1 MRGRRCLKWW
11 KLMGVAL
18 FAVGLVSTSTRAP
31 AAEPDSQFPQTIRV
45 SKTFDGQPFEYRIL
59 DRTEKTGCVVY
70 RLRYPSP
77 RVTAV
82 PQNNTIPAEYY
93 VPSGLKPD
101 DPKRPAVICLHI
113 LDGNIELVRLTCS
126 VLASHGI
133 PSILFLLPYYGER
146 SLPEGPEAMAK
157 NPRLFLSGVDQALY
171 DVKRT
176 VDVLASRP
184 EVAPEH
190 IGITGISLGGIV
202 AASAARLDPRISRAV
217 LILAGGDLPTI
228 IHHARETRELS
239 QLINRLPAEQK
250 AEVEAAIDLV
260 DPLRDARHLRDR
272 AVQGKVLMVNAA
284 EDEVIPPACTRKLA
298 DALGIANRVV
308 WLNGLGHYTAM
319 AELPRI
325 MQMTAEFFAKDLPD
339 GLKEPPVP
347 TGQRT
352 PLQTVVSVVQQ
363 ATAFLTS
370 EPADGRCHVADLDV
384 TVTPKGERT
393 YEGHLLLIRGSTY
406 RFKLQC
412 KLPMLGELAVGQGSY
427 PWMASLKKTLFK
439 GTQGKTDKPGDP
451 LAYADARY
459 LTRLRMLGGVVSG
472 LAMAPDLLDQLATL
486 TPETTPDGR
495 KRIRIDLKKKS
506 QGTLLLSLKDDQATP
521 DTIAFDIAGVQG
533 TITARSWQTNT
544 IAHAAMFEPPD
555 RSADKEVDRDVL
567 YRIFSAMFNFAM
579 ENAL

>member
-1 MRGRRCLKWW
+1 M
-11 KLMGVAL
+11 
-18 FAVGLVSTSTRAP
+18 
-31 AAEPDSQFPQTIRV
+31 
-45 SKTFDGQPFEYRIL
+45 
-59 DRTEKTGCVVY
+59 
-70 RLRYPSP
+70 
-77 RVTAV
+77 
-82 PQNNTIPAEYY
+82 
-93 VPSGLKPD
+93 
-101 DPKRPAVICLHI
+101 
-113 LDGNIELVRLTCS
+113 
-126 VLASHGI
+126 
-133 PSILFLLPYYGER
+133 
-146 SLPEGPEAMAK
+146 
-157 NPRLFLSGVDQALY
+157 
-171 DVKRT
+171 
-176 VDVLASRP
+176 
-184 EVAPEH
+184 
-190 IGITGISLGGIV
+190 
-202 AASAARLDPRISRAV
+202 AASAARLDSRISRAV

-239 QLINRLPAEQK
+239 QLINRLPADQR
-250 AEVEAAIDLV
+250 AEVETAIDAV
-260 DPLRDARHLRDR
+260 DPLRDAQQLRDR

-339 GLKEPPVP
+339 GLKEPPAP
-347 TGQRT
+347 TGQCT

-384 TVTPKGERT
+384 TVTPKGERA

-459 LTRLRMLGGVVSG
+459 LTRLRMLGGVVAG

-495 KRIRIDLKKKS
+495 KRIRIDLKKRS

-579 ENAL
+579 ETAL

>member
-1 MRGRRCLKWW
+1 MRGGSCLKRLGVVG
-11 KLMGVAL
+11 LML
-18 FAVGLVSTSTRAP
+18 LAVGLVSAGTRAP
-31 AAEPDSQFPQTIRV
+31 GAEPDSQYPQVVRV
-45 SKTFDGQPFEYRIL
+45 AKTFDGQPFEYRIL

-77 RVTAV
+77 RVTSV

-93 VPSGLKPD
+93 VPSGMKPD

-113 LDGNIELVRLTCS
+113 LDGNMELVRLTCS
-126 VLASHGI
+126 VLASHGM

-146 SLPEGPEAMAK
+146 SLPEGPEAMAR
-157 NPRLFLSGVDQALY
+157 NPRLFLSGVDQALV

-239 QLINRLPAEQK
+239 QLIHRLPAQERT
-250 AEVEAAIDLV
+250 EVEAAINAV
-260 DPLRDARHLRDR
+260 DPLRDAQKLRDR

-284 EDEVIPPACTRKLA
+284 EDEVIPPACSRKLA

-325 MQMTAEFFAKDLPD
+325 MQMTAEFFATDLPD
-339 GLKEPPVP
+339 GLKAAPAS
-347 TGQRT
+347 TGPRT
-352 PLQTVVSVVQQ
+352 PLQAVVSVVQQ
-363 ATAFLTS
+363 AAAFLVS
-370 EPADGRCHVADLDV
+370 EPADGRCHLADLDV
-384 TVTPKGERT
+384 TVTPKGQRP
-393 YEGHLLLIRGSTY
+393 YEGHLLLIRGCGY

-412 KLPMLGELAVGQGSY
+412 KVPKFGELAVGQGSY
-427 PWMASLKKTLFK
+427 PWMASLNKTLFK
-439 GTQGKTDKPGDP
+439 GTQGKGDKPGDP
-451 LAYADARY
+451 LAYADAKY

-486 TPETTPDGR
+486 KEETSPDGR
-495 KRIRIDLKKKS
+495 KVIRIDLKKRA
-506 QGTLLLSLKDDQATP
+506 QGTLRLSLKDDQTTP
-521 DTIAFDIAGVQG
+521 DTIAFDMGGVEG

-544 IAHAAMFEPPD
+544 IAHAALFEPPA
-555 RSADKEVDRDVL
+555 RPADKEVERNVL

-579 ENAL
+579 ESAL